1 MCIFVFVYMPCVC
14 SCSWRPEGGV
24 ASFGAGVTSDYE
36 PPTAPNFIF
45 IYVCI
50 YTYATCVKGYKRALD
65 PQDLMDPGE
74 SDSCEMPDKGT
85 GNKILVTLEEQQVL

>member
-1 MCIFVFVYMPCVC
+1 MPCVC

-45 IYVCI
+45 INVCI

-65 PQDLMDPGE
+65 PQELE
-74 SDSCEMPDKGT
+74 SQTVVRYLTRVLGTKFWLLWKSSKYSKALSCLSNT
-85 GNKILVTLEEQQVL
+85 